1 MRSSGNA
8 FARKSSEPQAQNV
21 WRGWKKRRHDVP
33 RAMACDGII
42 PRASAQHAWVQVA
55 YSLLAVSPDRHLEYI
70 RCMTGSEPLANGTGL
85 RLSDWM
91 LGP

>member
-1 MRSSGNA
+1 MPSPASLLSRKPKTSGGA
-8 FARKSSEPQAQNV
+8 
-21 WRGWKKRRHDVP
+21 GKRDVTDVP

-42 PRASAQHAWVQVA
+42 PRASEQHAWVQVA